1 MKNITILKEN
11 LCTGCGACFNICPF
25 DAIKMEYN
33 NEGFLY
39 PIIDKEKCTN
49 CGKCLNACP
58 SIEFKLANEKAS
70 VSYAMMANDKIRE
83 KSSSGGIFTL
93 LAESIINEGG
103 YVVGASFSDDFKSVK
118 HVIVNSLEE
127 LEKLKKSKYLQSD
140 TNTTYKETK
149 ALLENNKIVLY
160 TGTPCQIAGLKNYLK
175 KDYENLYTLD
185 IVCHGT
191 PSPKAWEKYL
201 DEICKGKSVIDADFR
216 NKKCAWGTG
225 SLLLVLLLSDN
236 STIEE
241 YSDKNIYY
249 KAFLQNLILRKS
261 CATCNYTNITR
272 PGDLTLGDFWGIQS
286 YSKKFADR
294 KGTSLILINN
304 KKGQNLINK
313 IKKDLKLNEQVPIK
327 YATDG
332 NPVLRIPCTTH
343 PEREKFFKDF
353 NNKSFSQNANDCFNN
368 TKYDGILAN
377 MWYGDNVGANLT
389 AYAIQQYFKS
399 YNLDYRYA
407 NCSGLFGNRIIPEEI
422 LNFRNKHLKFTYKIK
437 KIEDL
442 KLLNQSSDT
451 FVVGSDQVFRYPYIK
466 RILDYFLF
474 TYTDFSKKRV
484 AFSASF
490 GKDKFD
496 EVNKNEK
503 YEFSKALKRFDYI
516 STREIS
522 GVDICKNEFNI
533 EAQHIFDPVFL
544 IEKEKYEEII
554 EESSLNCENKIL
566 SFILD
571 KNENTDKL
579 LSSLSEK
586 YNLPIKELD
595 FRKGVAPADFLKA
608 IKTAEYI
615 VTDSFHGACFSII
628 YHKNFI
634 CLINKNRGTARFD
647 SLVQSFGMGKLFIEN
662 KEQLKDETGLFNNL
676 NWQAIDEVIEKEK
689 QKAKIWFEKVFLNKK
704 ELTNE
709 KFSIELDYLN
719 NHSKENKATQTANT
733 SASKTKLSFL
743 ETIFSIKNS
752 NNKKH
757 KIITI
762 MGIKFKIKRK

>member
-1 MKNITILKEN
+1 MKNITVLKKD
-11 LCTGCGACFNICPF
+11 LCTGCGACYNICPF

-49 CGKCLNACP
+49 CGKCTKACP
-58 SIEFKLANEKAS
+58 SIDYKLANEQAS
-70 VSYAMMANDKIRE
+70 VSYAMMANDEIRK

-93 LAESIINEGG
+93 LARSIINENG

-118 HVIVNSLEE
+118 HIIINSLEE

-149 ALLENNKIVLY
+149 ALLDNEKVVLY

-216 NKKCAWGTG
+216 NKSCAWGTG
-225 SLLLVLLLSDN
+225 SLLLLLLLLSDN
-236 STIEE
+236 SIVKG
-241 YSDKNIYY
+241 YSDENIYY

-272 PGDLTLGDFWGIQS
+272 SGDLTLGDFWGVQS
-286 YSKKFADR
+286 YDKNLADG

-304 KKGQNLINK
+304 KKGQVLIDK
-313 IKKDLKLNEQVPIK
+313 IKKDLKLNKKVPIK
-327 YATDG
+327 YAING

-353 NNKSFSQNANDCFNN
+353 NNKSFLQNANDCFNN

-377 MWYGDNVGANLT
+377 MWYGDNIGANLT

-407 NCSGLFGNRIIPEEI
+407 NCDGLFGNRPVGKEI
-422 LNFRNKHLKFTYKIK
+422 LDFRNKHLKFTFKINT
-437 KIEDL
+437 L
-442 KLLNQSSDT
+442 RGLRLLNQSSDT
-451 FVVGSDQVFRYPYIK
+451 FVVGSDQVFRYPFIQD
-466 RILDYFLF
+466 IADYFLF

-490 GKDKFD
+490 GIDKF
-496 EVNKNEK
+496 NETSEMRK

-516 STREIS
+516 STRESS
-522 GVDICKNEFNI
+522 GVDLCKNEFNI

-554 EESSLNCENKIL
+554 KESNTNYENKIL
-566 SFILD
+566 SFVLD
-571 KNENTDKL
+571 ENQDTDKIL
-579 LSSLSEK
+579 NNLSKK
-586 YNLPIKELD
+586 YNLPIEKLNY
-595 FRKGVAPADFLKA
+595 RNGVAPADFLKA
-608 IKTAEYI
+608 IKEAKYI
-615 VTDSFHGACFSII
+615 VTDSFHGVCFSLI
-628 YHKNFI
+628 YHKHFI
-634 CLINKNRGTARFD
+634 CLINKHRGSARFD
-647 SLVQSFGMGKLFIEN
+647 SLIKSFGIDNLFIEN
-662 KEQLKDETGLFNNL
+662 ASQLENKTNLFKDI
-676 NWQAIDEVIEKEK
+676 NWQKIDDVIEKEK
-689 QKAKIWFEKVFLNKK
+689 QKAKVWFEKVFLTPK
-704 ELTNE
+704 EVTQE
-709 KFSIELDYLN
+709 KISIELNYLN
-719 NHSKENKATQTANT
+719 KYIENTQTIIPLAPC
-733 SASKTKLSFL
+733 AKTKLSFF